1 MNTII
6 HSLMVNVVNYDQVN
20 NLFLP
25 DMNFPADIASF
36 QQCRLLVFRHMISQY
51 NSNIVENV
59 YV

>member
-1 MNTII
+1 MNV
-6 HSLMVNVVNYDQVN
+6 MVNFDQLN

-25 DMNFPADIASF
+25 DMNLPADIASF
-36 QQCRLLVFRHMISQY
+36 QQCLLLVFRHMIFQY